1 MEEKKK
7 TEVPNIEMRLADI
20 ILEEIRKA
28 GIESPEELC
37 GVTMNTCTRIFGIVA
52 TFLQMSRKE
61 FILKLLHETI
71 RQIEEKPDPVPEF
84 EVEKGEI

>member
-1 MEEKKK
+1 MEENKK
-7 TEVPNIEMRLADI
+7 TEVPDIEARLADI

-52 TFLQMSRKE
+52 TFLQMSPKE

-84 EVEKGEI
+84 EVEKGE

>member
-1 MEEKKK
+1 MEENKK
-7 TEVPNIEMRLADI
+7 TEVPDIEARLADI

-52 TFLQMSRKE
+52 TFLQVSPKE

>member
-7 TEVPNIEMRLADI
+7 SEIPDIEARLADI

-52 TFLQMSRKE
+52 TFLQMSPKE

-84 EVEKGEI
+84 EIEKGE

>member
-1 MEEKKK
+1 
-7 TEVPNIEMRLADI
+7 
-20 ILEEIRKA
+20 
-28 GIESPEELC
+28 
-37 GVTMNTCTRIFGIVA
+37 MNTCTRIFGIVA

-71 RQIEEKPDPVPEF
+71 RQIEEKPDAVPEF

>member
-1 MEEKKK
+1 MEENKK
-7 TEVPNIEMRLADI
+7 TEIPNIEMRLADI

-52 TFLQMSRKE
+52 TFLQVSRKE

-71 RQIEEKPDPVPEF
+71 RQIEEKPDAVPEF

>member
-37 GVTMNTCTRIFGIVA
+37 GVAMNTCTRILFIVA
-52 TFLQMSRKE
+52 TFLQMSPKE

-84 EVEKGEI
+84 EVEKGE

>member
-1 MEEKKK
+1 MEENKK
-7 TEVPNIEMRLADI
+7 TEVPDIEARLADI
-20 ILEEIRKA
+20 IIEEIRKA

-52 TFLQMSRKE
+52 TFLQMSPKE

-71 RQIEEKPDPVPEF
+71 RQIEEHPDPVPEF

>member
-1 MEEKKK
+1 MEENKKK
-7 TEVPNIEMRLADI
+7 EIPNIETRLASI
-20 ILEEIRKA
+20 LLEEIRKA

-37 GVTMNTCTRIFGIVA
+37 GVAMNTCTRIFGIVA

-71 RQIEEKPDPVPEF
+71 RQIEEKPDAVPEF

>member
-1 MEEKKK
+1 MEENKKK
-7 TEVPNIEMRLADI
+7 EIPDIETRLADI

-52 TFLQMSRKE
+52 TFLQVSRKE

-71 RQIEEKPDPVPEF
+71 RQIEEHPDPVPEF
-84 EVEKGEI
+84 EVEKGE

>member
-7 TEVPNIEMRLADI
+7 TEVPDIEARLADI

-52 TFLQMSRKE
+52 TFLQVSPKE

-71 RQIEEKPDPVPEF
+71 RQIEEHPDPVPEF
-84 EVEKGEI
+84 EIEKGE

>member
-1 MEEKKK
+1 MEENKK
-7 TEVPNIEMRLADI
+7 TEIPDIEARLADI

-52 TFLQMSRKE
+52 TFLQMSPKE

-84 EVEKGEI
+84 EVEKGE

>member
-1 MEEKKK
+1 MEENKK
-7 TEVPNIEMRLADI
+7 TEVPDIEARLASI
-20 ILEEIRKA
+20 LLEEIRKA

-52 TFLQMSRKE
+52 TFLQVSPKE

-71 RQIEEKPDPVPEF
+71 RQIEEHPDPVPEF
-84 EVEKGEI
+84 EVEKGE

>member
-1 MEEKKK
+1 MEENKK
-7 TEVPNIEMRLADI
+7 TEIPDIEARLADI

-37 GVTMNTCTRIFGIVA
+37 GVTMNTCTRIFVIVA
-52 TFLQMSRKE
+52 TFLQMSPKE

-71 RQIEEKPDPVPEF
+71 RQIEEHPDAVPEF